1 MAKKQGMSRRDFLK
15 STAAGAGLA
24 ALGLMGCS
32 TPAESTSSAETTKA
46 PETTQAPAP
55 EKIIE
60 TVEVE
65 KIGYEVIDAGDL
77 LIIGSGMAAVAMARY
92 AMAQGRHVTMIDKA
106 PYGFGGASGYNW
118 DIYSTVKVV
127 GEHPEYRCNDGSSG
141 LVNHNFVNAA
151 VMFDPI
157 KDNFALERIKAGQV
171 LPSRNEDGT
180 SKWYYEV
187 DIPGYYTL
195 RGVEGNMVR
204 VESDV
209 LKETPLLKVYDR
221 TMATDFIM
229 DGDRCVGVTGLYL
242 PTGDFRAFRA
252 KAVISA
258 TGGTPWF
265 YGWTGVS
272 AFTNSSADNTGDLD
286 AAAYRK
292 GCGLAH
298 GEFPGFDFMT
308 IEPTGLGYGWST
320 SIDAD
325 GNEPWL
331 FCDKDGNQLWPDNPD
346 FMTFMS
352 TMDRKNFNQTIAR
365 KMLEDGIADED
376 GCITVNITG
385 KHGRDYGYSTCTLL
399 EEKFGIDPYQPL
411 RTRQESYEHIA
422 CPIIDAQAM
431 TELKGVFNIRGAGA
445 EDPTSS
451 QMGSG
456 TIASYSAYVAQCAL
470 NYIDALE
477 DAPVDLSAAEEEF
490 ARLEEIRTRKVEN
503 PLRPYEVRQSVQKLC
518 GKVWGIIRN
527 EADQAAAV
535 EELARIRKEDLP
547 RMCITSQS
555 KTYNTEWKDAIEAYN
570 LMVIAEVSV
579 KASYERKESRGQYI
593 YVEYPNQDDE
603 NWNCALVAR
612 QGEDGEVT
620 LTKTYLN
627 A

>member
-32 TPAESTSSAETTKA
+32 ASTGSTSAAGTTQEK
-46 PETTQAPAP
+46 ETTQAPVP

-77 LIIGSGMAAVAMARY
+77 LIIGGGYSANAMARY
-92 AMAQGRHVTMIDKA
+92 AMQQGKHVTLVEKA

-118 DIYSTVKVV
+118 DIYSTLIKTD
-127 GEHPEYRCNDGSSG
+127 GHPEYRCSDGSSG
-141 LVNHNFVNAA
+141 LVNAGFVNNA

-157 KDNFALERIKAGQV
+157 QDDLALEFLKRGQV
-171 LPSRNEDGT
+171 LPCRNEDGT
-180 SKWYYEV
+180 NKWYYEV
-187 DIPGYYTL
+187 EIPGYYTL
-195 RGVEGNMVR
+195 RGIEGNMSR
-204 VESDV
+204 IESDEV
-209 LKETPLLKVYDR
+209 KASPMLKIYDR
-221 TMATDFIM
+221 TMATDYIM
-229 DGDRCVGVTGLYL
+229 DNGRCVGVAGLYL
-242 PTGDFRAFRA
+242 PTGDYRVFRA

-272 AFTNSSADNTGDLD
+272 AYTNGSADNTGDLD
-286 AAAYRK
+286 VSALRH

-320 SIDAD
+320 AIDAD

-352 TMDRKNFNQTIAR
+352 TMDRKTFNQNIA
-365 KMLEDGIADED
+365 KMMLENNIADED

-399 EEKFGIDPYQPL
+399 EEKFGINPYQPL

-422 CPIIDAQAM
+422 CPIIDAKAM
-431 TELKGVFNIRGAGA
+431 TEMPGVFNLRGAGSI
-445 EDPTSS
+445 DPCSS
-451 QMGSG
+451 QIGSG
-456 TIASYSAYVAQCAL
+456 NTASYVAYVAQCAL
-470 NYIDALE
+470 DYIAALE
-477 DAPVDLSAAEEEF
+477 EKEVSLKGAEEEF
-490 ARLEEIRTRKVEN
+490 ARLEEIRTRQVEN
-503 PLRPYEVRQSVQKLC
+503 PLRPYQVRQAVQSLC

-527 EADQAAAV
+527 EADQTAAV
-535 EELARIRKEDLP
+535 AELERIRKEDIP

-570 LMVIAEVSV
+570 LLYIAEVSV
-579 KASYERKESRGQYI
+579 KASLERKESRGQYI
-593 YVEYPNQDDE
+593 YVEYPEQDDE

-612 QGEDGEVT
+612 MNADGGID
-620 LTKTYLN
+620 LTKQNLN
-627 A
+627 G

>member
-32 TPAESTSSAETTKA
+32 APVESTSAAETTKA
-46 PETTQAPAP
+46 SGTAQSPVP

-65 KIGYEVIDAGDL
+65 KVSYETIDAGDL
-77 LIIGSGMAAVAMARY
+77 LIIGSGMAATAMARY
-92 AMAQGRHVTMIDKA
+92 AMSKGKHVTMIDKA

-118 DIYSTVKVV
+118 DIYTTVLVTN
-127 GEHPEYRCNDGSSG
+127 GHPEYRCTDGSNG
-141 LVNHNFVNAA
+141 LVNAAFMNAA
-151 VMFDPI
+151 TMFDPI
-157 KDNFALERIKAGQV
+157 QDDLDLELLKRGHV
-171 LPSRNEDGT
+171 LPCRNEDGT

-187 DIPGYYTL
+187 EIPGYYTL
-195 RGVEGNMVR
+195 RGIEGNMSR
-204 VESDV
+204 IETDTT
-209 LKETPLLKVYDR
+209 KATPLLKVYDR

-242 PTGDFRAFRA
+242 PTGDYRAFRA

-258 TGGTPWF
+258 TGGTPWI

-272 AFTNSSADNTGDLD
+272 AYTNGSADNTGDLD

-320 SIDAD
+320 AIDAD
-325 GNEPWL
+325 GNEAWL
-331 FCDKDGNQLWPDNPD
+331 FCDKDGNQMWPDNPD

-352 TMDRKNFNQTIAR
+352 TMNRKNFNQTIAR
-365 KMLEDGIADED
+365 KMLEEGIADED
-376 GCITVNITG
+376 GCITINITG

-399 EEKFGIDPYQPL
+399 EEKFGINPYQPL
-411 RTRQESYEHIA
+411 RARQESYEHTA
-422 CPIIDAQAM
+422 CPIIDAKAM
-431 TELKGVFNIRGAGA
+431 TELTGVFNIRGGGA
-445 EDPTSS
+445 EDPSSS

-456 TIASYSAYVAQCAL
+456 TIAKYAAYVAQCAL
-470 NYIDALE
+470 DYIDTLE
-477 DAPVDLSAAEEEF
+477 EASVSMDAAEAEF
-490 ARLEEIRTRKVEN
+490 ARLEEIRTRKVDN
-503 PLRPYEVRQSVQKLC
+503 ALRPYQVRQSVQKLV

-535 EELARIRKEDLP
+535 EELSRIRREDLP

-555 KTYNTEWKDAIEAYN
+555 KTFNTEWKDAIEAYN
-570 LMVIAEVSV
+570 LLCIAEVSV
-579 KASYERKESRGQYI
+579 KASLERKESRGQYI
-593 YVEYPNQDDE
+593 YVEYPEQDDE
-603 NWNCALVAR
+603 NWNCTLVAR

-620 LTKTYLN
+620 LTKWNFN